1 MATTDYNVE
10 FDKKYIREFNK
21 YLPEAIQVP
30 TTDEFLDS
38 GIIQRDRLM
47 EIACAAVSKG
57 KYEVISEDGR
67 DFTDGSDMKTVTI
80 NQRLSQKNANVIIT
94 SIKNKTGPLRVVA
107 LDPVSG
113 EFHYIVI
120 FDFESCRN
128 YNRVEFTM
136 SKRSKY
142 LNGKCGIK
150 FDTFEEMANF
160 TLSSPIKKIA

>member
-21 YLPEAIQVP
+21 YLPVDLRVR
-30 TTDEFLDS
+30 TDDAFLES

-57 KYEVISEDGR
+57 KYKVISEEGR

-80 NQRLSQKNANVIIT
+80 NQRKSQKNANVIIT

-107 LDPVSG
+107 LDPVTG
-113 EFHYIVI
+113 EFHYIII

-142 LNGKCGIK
+142 LNGKCGME
-150 FDTFEEMANF
+150 FDTFEEMANY
-160 TLSSPIKKIA
+160 TLTNTIEKVA

>member
-10 FDKKYIREFNK
+10 FDKQYIREFNK
-21 YLPEAIQVP
+21 YLPEALQVP
-30 TTDEFLDS
+30 TNDAFLNS

-47 EIACAAVSKG
+47 EIACAAVSNG

-80 NQRLSQKNANVIIT
+80 NQRKSQKNPNVIIT

-107 LDPVSG
+107 LDPVTSK
-113 EFHYIVI
+113 FYYIII

-136 SKRSKY
+136 SNRSKY
-142 LNGKCGIK
+142 LNGKCGIE
-150 FDTFEEMANF
+150 FATFEEMANF
-160 TLSSPIKKIA
+160 TLVNTTKKVA